1 MGSAYGQCLHPFT
14 GKKECESMD
23 ATSLLIWIIVG
34 AIAGW
39 LASVVMRTNAS
50 QGLLMDI
57 IVGII
62 GAFIGGFV
70 LSLLPGVN
78 AGVTGLNVASIF
90 TAFVGA
96 VILLALLRAFR
107 RSAV

>member
-1 MGSAYGQCLHPFT
+1 
-14 GKKECESMD
+14 MD
-23 ATSLLIWIIVG
+23 TSNILVWIIVG

-39 LASVVMRTNAS
+39 LASIVMKTNAS

-57 IVGII
+57 VVGII

-70 LSLLPGVN
+70 LSLLPGVS
-78 AGVTGLNVASIF
+78 AGVTGINIASIF

-96 VILLALLRAFR
+96 VVLLALLRAFR